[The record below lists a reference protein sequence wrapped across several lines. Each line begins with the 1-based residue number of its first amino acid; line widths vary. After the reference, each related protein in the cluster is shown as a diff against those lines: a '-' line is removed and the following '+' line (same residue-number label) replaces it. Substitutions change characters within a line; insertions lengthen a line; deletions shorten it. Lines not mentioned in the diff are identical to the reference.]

1 MVEEKQM
8 EKEKILKDLE
18 EIAKK
23 VLEDENLTL
32 REDMSTS
39 DIKGWDSLSQINI
52 IEKIETFFNVR
63 FSIGEIVVIK
73 TIGDFIELIQNK
85 IKK

>member
-1 MVEEKQM
+1 M